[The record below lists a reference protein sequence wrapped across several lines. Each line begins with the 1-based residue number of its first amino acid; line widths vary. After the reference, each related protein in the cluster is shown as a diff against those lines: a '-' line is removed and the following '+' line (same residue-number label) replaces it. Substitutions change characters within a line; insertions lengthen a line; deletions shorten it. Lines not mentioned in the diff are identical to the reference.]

1 MSEEIGQAIQIIR
14 VAYDG
19 VEIAMKI
26 GSGTMEQMKKIMDLL
41 VGMLEYEKLHGKTSM
56 KKLLVKGG
64 DLQVFQFE
72 SQEIKK
78 VEHLAKKYGILYSVL
93 PDVNKLDGKSE
104 IIFHSEAVPRVNMMI
119 QKLKFGCIATFDDY
133 LKNGN
138 EKELNKLLDFLK
150 YQKQGNELV
159 HTDEAERA
167 NELLGGLIEKVGLF
181 AMEKQII
188 SVDAIKENFHI
199 DRTQA
204 EEAIRQ
210 LEAIGV
216 LNKGDTEGQHKVIMD
231 KEAFQRRIA
240 GYKDLTSRMRAI
252 SSSKNLDLVDITI
265 NRKMI
270 VEENE
275 HAIKTR
281 IPGGQGTCLWIN
293 KDDLME
299 IHDGKTV
306 LTFLNKEKDY
316 KIYSKDNRILH
327 TMKGKDLYNSHY
339 DPVSAEVRRRYEKI
353 KPESRVEPVA
363 RKR

>member
-1 MSEEIGQAIQIIR
+1 MSEEIGEAIQIIR

-19 VEIAMKI
+19 VEIAIKI
-26 GSGTMEQMKKIMDLL
+26 GSGTMEQMKKVLDLL
-41 VGMLEYEKLHGKTSM
+41 VGMIEYEKLQGKTNM
-56 KKLLVKGG
+56 KKLLLKGG
-64 DLQVFQFE
+64 DLQVFQFD
-72 SQEIKK
+72 SQEIKR
-78 VEHLAKKYGILYSVL
+78 VERLAKKYGILYAVL
-93 PDVNKLDGKSE
+93 PDVNKFDGKSE
-104 IIFHSEAVPRVNMMI
+104 IIFHTEAVPRVNMMI
-119 QKLKFGCIATFDDY
+119 QKLKVGRIATLDDY

-138 EKELNKLLDFLK
+138 EKELNKLMDFLK
-150 YQKQGNELV
+150 TQKQGKDLV
-159 HTDEAERA
+159 HTDEAERV

-181 AMEKQII
+181 AMEKQTI
-188 SVDAIKENFHI
+188 SVDVIKDNFHI

-210 LEAIGV
+210 LETIGV
-216 LNKGDTEGQHKVIMD
+216 LDKGDTQGQHKVIMD
-231 KEAFQRRIA
+231 KEAFERRIA
-240 GYKDLTSRMRAI
+240 GYRDLTNRMRVI

-281 IPGGQGTCLWIN
+281 IPGGEGTCLWLN
-293 KDDLME
+293 KDNLME

-316 KIYSKDNRILH
+316 KIYSMDNQILH
-327 TMKGKDLYNSHY
+327 TMKGGDLYNSHY
-339 DPVSAEVRRRYEKI
+339 DPVSAEVHRRYEKI
-353 KPESRVEPVA
+353 KPKSHVESLG

>member
-1 MSEEIGQAIQIIR
+1 
-14 VAYDG
+14 
-19 VEIAMKI
+19 
-26 GSGTMEQMKKIMDLL
+26 
-41 VGMLEYEKLHGKTSM
+41 
-56 KKLLVKGG
+56 
-64 DLQVFQFE
+64 
-72 SQEIKK
+72 
-78 VEHLAKKYGILYSVL
+78 
-93 PDVNKLDGKSE
+93 
-104 IIFHSEAVPRVNMMI
+104 
-119 QKLKFGCIATFDDY
+119 
-133 LKNGN
+133 
-138 EKELNKLLDFLK
+138 
-150 YQKQGNELV
+150 
-159 HTDEAERA
+159 
-167 NELLGGLIEKVGLF
+167 
-181 AMEKQII
+181 MEKQII

-265 NRKMI
+265 NQKMI

>member
-26 GSGTMEQMKKIMDLL
+26 GSGTMEQMKKVMDLL
-41 VGMLEYEKLHGKTSM
+41 VGMLEYEKLNGKTSM
-56 KKLLVKGG
+56 KKLLLKGG
-64 DLQVFQFE
+64 DLQVFQFD

-78 VEHLAKKYGILYSVL
+78 VERLAKKYGILYSVL
-93 PDVNKLDGKSE
+93 PDVNKADGKSE

-119 QKLKFGCIATFDDY
+119 QKLKFGRIATFDDY

-150 YQKQGNELV
+150 TQKQGNELV

-167 NELLGGLIEKVGLF
+167 GELIEGLIEKVGLF
-181 AMEKQII
+181 AMEKQTI
-188 SVDAIKENFHI
+188 SVDVIEENFHL

-204 EEAIRQ
+204 EETIRQ
-210 LEAIGV
+210 LEIIGV
-216 LNKGDTEGQHKVIMD
+216 LNKGDTTGQHKVIMD
-231 KEAFQRRIA
+231 KEAFQRRMA
-240 GYKDLTSRMRAI
+240 GYQDLTNRMRTI

-265 NRKMI
+265 NQKMI
-270 VEENE
+270 VEEND

-281 IPGGQGTCLWIN
+281 IPGGQGNCLWIN
-293 KDDLME
+293 KANLME

-316 KIYSKDNRILH
+316 KIYSMDNRILH
-327 TMKGKDLYNSHY
+327 TMKGSELYDSHY
-339 DPVSAEVRRRYEKI
+339 DPVSTEVRRRYEKI
-353 KPESRVEPVA
+353 QPKSRVESSA